1 MDSPRSPRPEEA
13 PIPPPADVSPP
24 PSQRDCDSSECR
36 ARVKKLELVI
46 QRNAVEIKRLRANN
60 KEYMLQ
66 SSSQMLVQ
74 AIQTQRRLNGNCSS
88 SIRDTWRPKSNIIS
102 VQA

>member
-1 MDSPRSPRPEEA
+1 MQRP
-13 PIPPPADVSPP
+13 VHTSPP
-24 PSQRDCDSSECR
+24 PSYRDCDNEECQ

-46 QRNAVEIKRLRANN
+46 QRNIFEIKRLRANN

-74 AIQTQRRLNGNCSS
+74 AIQTRRRQNGNPYDVRCRQCNISS
-88 SIRDTWRPKSNIIS
+88 C
-102 VQA
+102 QG